1 MEIIDKQ
8 IKTGSLVAKSG
19 DALVGGN
26 RYFWVSYDD
35 ENGPIFFVNDVRNG
49 RTVYKQH
56 GGNCLDMLRMAK
68 FNKNLS
74 GLKVDKD
81 AKWVF

>member
-8 IKTGSLVAKSG
+8 IKTGSLVAKAG
-19 DALVGGN
+19 EALVGGN
-26 RYFWVSYDD
+26 RYFFVSYDED
-35 ENGPIFFVNDVRNG
+35 GSTFSVNNVRNG
-49 RTVYKQH
+49 ITVYKQH
-56 GGNCLDMLRMAK
+56 GGNCLDMLKMAK

-74 GLKVDKD
+74 GLKVDKN